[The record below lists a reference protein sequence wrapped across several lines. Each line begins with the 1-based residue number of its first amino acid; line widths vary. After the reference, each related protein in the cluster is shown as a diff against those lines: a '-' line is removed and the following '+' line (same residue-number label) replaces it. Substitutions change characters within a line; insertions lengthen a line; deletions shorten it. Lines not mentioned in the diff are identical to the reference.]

1 MCLLLS
7 IMKMQ
12 SIFIMD
18 LCQYFIGKGQLRQ
31 GEHYVIV
38 NRMKKFTHLTR
49 ISLMLAVFFALDK
62 GLAIFRQVF
71 IARQFVLPDQDVFNV
86 ANNVPDLLSAL
97 ISGGALAIAFTP
109 ILSSIL
115 TKEGKAQAWDVFS
128 RIANLAFLVTGG
140 LGLIVA
146 ALAGPLVT
154 GFIAPGLPP
163 EQQAQVVALMRLDLI
178 ATVIFSISGLIMA
191 GLQANQHFLLPAAA
205 PLLYN
210 IGQIFGAVVLAP
222 DQGYQF
228 GPLTF
233 PAFNMGVYGLVFG
246 VILGALLHLLIQV
259 PGLIRY
265 HFHWTSRIELKN
277 PMVKLSLGML
287 GPRIATMLFIQFTFL
302 ARDSLASFTGAGAI
316 SALTY
321 GWMILQVPETLI
333 GTAIGTALLPTLAE
347 YVAREEWHTFKQTI
361 ERAVQVLLA
370 ITLPITVILGLGLKP
385 LLDLAFGP
393 KFQGDQ
399 MTVLLSVTQAFLLG
413 LAGQSLLEVA
423 VRAFYA
429 RKNAL
434 VPLLVSGLNATAF
447 VLLALVFRSWF
458 STVGIALALS
468 LSYTGEAVLL
478 FFLLN
483 KRMPEKLNFTRT
495 LSRGLLAAALGG
507 VIVWSVINLV
517 SLPLP
522 SYGSSVL
529 ALAAGSLIAIPFI
542 WPEIRLLFSL

>member
-1 MCLLLS
+1 M
-7 IMKMQ
+7 
-12 SIFIMD
+12 
-18 LCQYFIGKGQLRQ
+18 RQ
-31 GEHYVIV
+31 ERLYVIV
-38 NRMKKFTHLTR
+38 KRMKKFTHLTR
-49 ISLMLAVFFALDK
+49 ISLMLALFFALDK
-62 GLAIFRQVF
+62 GLGIFRQVF

-115 TKEGKAQAWDVFS
+115 TKQGKAEAWDIFS
-128 RIANLAFLVTGG
+128 RVANLAFLATGS
-140 LGLIVA
+140 LALVVA
-146 ALAGPLVT
+146 ALAGPLVSRV
-154 GFIAPGLPP
+154 IAPGLSAG
-163 EQQAQVVALMRLDLI
+163 QQAQVIALMRLDLI
-178 ATVIFSISGLIMA
+178 ATVVFSISGLIMA

-210 IGQIFGAVVLAP
+210 LGQIFGAVILAP
-222 DQGYQF
+222 EQGF
-228 GPLTF
+228 HLGPLTF
-233 PAFNMGVYGLVFG
+233 PGFGLGVYGLVYG
-246 VILGALLHLLIQV
+246 VILGAIFHLLIQI
-259 PGLIRY
+259 PGLIKY
-265 HFHWTSRIELKN
+265 HFHWTPRIGLKN
-277 PMVKLSLGML
+277 AMVKQSLGML
-287 GPRIATMLFIQFTFL
+287 GPRIATMLFIQFIFL
-302 ARDSLASFTGAGAI
+302 TRDSLASFTGAGAI

-347 YVAREEWHTFKQTI
+347 YAAREEWHTFKQTI

-370 ITLPITVILGLGLKP
+370 ITLPITVILGLGLRP

-399 MTVLLSVTQAFLLG
+399 MAVLVGVTQAFLAG
-413 LAGQSLLEVA
+413 LAGQCLLEVA

-434 VPLLVSGLNATAF
+434 VPLLVSGLNAIAF
-447 VLLALVFRSWF
+447 ICLALLLRVWL

-478 FFLLN
+478 FYLLN
-483 KRMPEKLNFTRT
+483 KRLPEKLVYMRT
-495 LSRGLLAAALGG
+495 LSRGVLAAVLGG
-507 VIVWSVINLV
+507 AIVWTVVNVV

-522 SYGSSVL
+522 SYGLSVL
-529 ALAAGSLIAIPFI
+529 GLAAGAVIAVPFI